1 MRNYTQTGFSAT
13 GHLVA
18 VTLFTAITDSLFVV
32 FWVLTQLV
40 LDWYLSSL
48 SLSPAIQLIGQIVIG
63 LVTFSLVFSYI
74 ISDIR
79 MIVARARLTFEEQPE
94 DVTQYVESLIRE
106 FNADEE
112 YDAIQS
118 REYQT

>member
-1 MRNYTQTGFSAT
+1 
-13 GHLVA
+13 
-18 VTLFTAITDSLFVV
+18 LFTAITDSLFVV